1 MQEKFSNS
9 HMVQN
14 SEQKILAVLNF
25 MHPVEEFR
33 AFFIDDLLTRAKNCL
48 NMAVKDD
55 DKALMLNK
63 SIRKSDE
70 ITDPV
75 LDPQNLIFFGRLVF
89 ERDFIAESD
98 KPKMAKTMFDLTLGY
113 ALVFRLQM
121 DFKLCHNLLKQAIT
135 NLSLMDDHLAELVED
150 EAILSDFFSSKLLQC
165 LTSMLDLS
173 AEHLS
178 DRQKLVLELVT
189 KVVKLQERVFLE
201 FEKDIPLTIEW
212 HKTLKMTIKMF
223 KVIE

>member
-1 MQEKFSNS
+1 
-9 HMVQN
+9 
-14 SEQKILAVLNF
+14 
-25 MHPVEEFR
+25 
-33 AFFIDDLLTRAKNCL
+33 
-48 NMAVKDD
+48 
-55 DKALMLNK
+55 
-63 SIRKSDE
+63 
-70 ITDPV
+70 
-75 LDPQNLIFFGRLVF
+75 
-89 ERDFIAESD
+89 
-98 KPKMAKTMFDLTLGY
+98 
-113 ALVFRLQM
+113 M